1 MKKVM
6 IIACA
11 ALLSVLLVLPGCAA
25 LENMSSECAG
35 YTVVG
40 AGAGGLAGVFV
51 GNTVLEDASKEVRVA
66 AAVGSV
72 LVGAYLANQ
81 ACARANAQRRELE
94 GQFAAAQAELDSLR
108 SVRGS
113 APVVVP
119 PPPKV
124 ESTMVTNEETNET
137 EAVMTVVEFGNNVLA
152 FGSNS
157 HTLPPMAPVYLRPLA
172 RAIAQ
177 DPNQQIVVVG
187 HTDNVGSPVT
197 NLTLSERRAQ
207 SVAAFLMAE
216 GVSQERL
223 QALGAGEHK
232 PMMPNDTPQH
242 RAMNRRVEVFIIYPV

>member
-11 ALLSVLLVLPGCAA
+11 ALLGVLLILPGCAA
-25 LENMSSECAG
+25 IENMSSECAG

-51 GNTVLEDASKEVRVA
+51 GNTVLEGASKEVRVA

-94 GQFAAAQAELDSLR
+94 AQFAAAQAELDSLR
-108 SVRGS
+108 SVQGS
-113 APVVVP
+113 APEVVP

-124 ESTMVTNEETNET
+124 ENTIVTNEETDQT
-137 EAVMTVVEFGNNVLA
+137 EAVMTVVEFGESVLA
-152 FGSNS
+152 FETNS
-157 HTLPPMAPVYLRPLA
+157 HRLPPMAPVYLRPLA

-177 DPNQQIVVVG
+177 NPDQQIVVVG
-187 HTDNVGSPVT
+187 HTDDIGSSST
-197 NLTLSERRAQ
+197 NLTLSELRAQ
-207 SVAAFLMAE
+207 SVAAFLAAE
-216 GVSQERL
+216 GVPQERL
-223 QALGAGEHK
+223 QSLGAGEYK
-232 PMMPNDTPQH
+232 PIMPNDTPQH
-242 RAMNRRVEVFIIYPV
+242 RAMNRRVEVFLIYPV